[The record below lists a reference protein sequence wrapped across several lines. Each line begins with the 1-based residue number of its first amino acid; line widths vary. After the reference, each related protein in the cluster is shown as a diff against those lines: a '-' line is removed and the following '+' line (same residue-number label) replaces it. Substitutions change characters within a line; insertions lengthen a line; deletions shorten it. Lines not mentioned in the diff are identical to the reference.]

1 MGLVPFFIIHPS
13 PLAAPS
19 VASDHVADDRL
30 CAWMHMHNLDD
41 LLTRVAAWQASRL
54 ASRTCAS
61 TFELRNLIDAHR
73 SLQDGLSRAVRQ
85 RHLHRERRLHFVDRY
100 SALDHGQLPGSY
112 EDEDINAATD
122 KIYQFVYTQPS
133 FATA

>member
-1 MGLVPFFIIHPS
+1 M
-13 PLAAPS
+13 
-19 VASDHVADDRL
+19 
-30 CAWMHMHNLDD
+30 
-41 LLTRVAAWQASRL
+41 
-54 ASRTCAS
+54 
-61 TFELRNLIDAHR
+61 
-73 SLQDGLSRAVRQ
+73 RQ